1 MVATD
6 IIYPSGKEHRMSNI
20 EQAQVF
26 GNSLLVKG
34 LKLATAIMPMREP
47 KLTVGPGASTRLAD
61 VIAGSGVRDVLI
73 VTTPGI
79 VKRGQIDGL
88 INALKKQG
96 VEAVIFDGVEPDPTF
111 TVVNQGLAVLRG
123 AGCDA
128 VVAFGGGS
136 AMDAAKVI
144 AVAAANNCKAERLA
158 GYFKGRRK
166 PLPLFAVPT
175 TAGTGSEATLASVI
189 SDDKSHAKAFVIDS
203 RTIPLAAA
211 LDPQLMT
218 SIPPALT
225 AATGMDALTHAIE
238 AYISTIATSETD
250 RDALEAIRLIVDNL
264 PKAYEDGEDLAA
276 RVAMAIASYKAGAAF
291 TRASVG
297 YVHAVSHQLGAFYG
311 TPHGLGNA
319 IVLPHVIEFSK
330 DAARGKLAR
339 LATELG
345 LGTSVEAEQDLAA
358 KVAPR
363 IRALN
368 KRLGIPDVA
377 LDLQK
382 NDIRAIARGARKEA
396 LMNYP
401 APRHMSLSECEGL
414 LHGLLA
420 A

>member
-144 AVAAANNCKAERLA
+144 AVAAANNCKAGA
-158 GYFKGRRK
+158 TGRVISGGGASRCHCLPSLLQREPARK
-166 PLPLFAVPT
+166 PRWPRSFRM
-175 TAGTGSEATLASVI
+175 I
-189 SDDKSHAKAFVIDS
+189 S
-203 RTIPLAAA
+203 
-211 LDPQLMT
+211 LM
-218 SIPPALT
+218 
-225 AATGMDALTHAIE
+225 
-238 AYISTIATSETD
+238 
-250 RDALEAIRLIVDNL
+250 
-264 PKAYEDGEDLAA
+264 
-276 RVAMAIASYKAGAAF
+276 
-291 TRASVG
+291 
-297 YVHAVSHQLGAFYG
+297 
-311 TPHGLGNA
+311 
-319 IVLPHVIEFSK
+319 
-330 DAARGKLAR
+330 
-339 LATELG
+339 
-345 LGTSVEAEQDLAA
+345 
-358 KVAPR
+358 
-363 IRALN
+363 
-368 KRLGIPDVA
+368 
-377 LDLQK
+377 
-382 NDIRAIARGARKEA
+382 
-396 LMNYP
+396 
-401 APRHMSLSECEGL
+401 PRHSS
-414 LHGLLA
+414 
-420 A
+420 